1 MTKAPTGD
9 EIIAELGEGWKQLP
23 VKHRSS
29 FLCVAKQIYQD
40 AGGVTSKTQN
50 VVEGAL
56 WRFLGNISLEDIE
69 GEQYKCDRIEQELAT
84 ERAFWSD
91 IRLGVTLAEESLQ
104 E

>member
-1 MTKAPTGD
+1 MTKVPTGD
-9 EIIAELGEGWKQLP
+9 EIIADLGEGWKQLP
-23 VKHRSS
+23 VRRRSS
-29 FLCVAKQIYQD
+29 FLRAAKRIYQD
-40 AGGVTSKTQN
+40 AGGMTSKTQN

-56 WRFLGNISLEDIE
+56 WRCLGNISLEDIE
-69 GEQYKCDRIEQELAT
+69 AEQRKCDQVERELAI